1 MDINEQMKAKMVEI
15 EAAEAKRESL
25 FEEFEVNKDRIADM
39 YYEAEKLKLEYLLL
53 KREQL
58 QASKM
63 NETRTIILS
72 SIADVENINENCI
85 RILQQKLI
93 QAGYTSA

>member
-1 MDINEQMKAKMVEI
+1 MDINERMKAKMAEL
-15 EAAEAKRESL
+15 EAAETKREAL
-25 FEEFEVNKDRIADM
+25 FEDFEGNKVQIEST
-39 YYEAEKLKLEYLLL
+39 YYENERLKLEYLLL

-72 SIADVENINENCI
+72 SIADAENINENCI
-85 RILQQKLI
+85 SILQRNLAD
-93 QAGYTSA
+93 AGHAI